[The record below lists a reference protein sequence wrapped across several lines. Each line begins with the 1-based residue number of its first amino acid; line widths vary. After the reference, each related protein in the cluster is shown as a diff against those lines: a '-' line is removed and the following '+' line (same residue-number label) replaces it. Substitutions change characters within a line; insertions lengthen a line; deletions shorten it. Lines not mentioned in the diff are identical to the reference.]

1 MIMEKKTEIQTT
13 RVFLIGEKA
22 TLISVNLSPGSVEG
36 AILLSGPDITPDP
49 ADVPYVEAGA
59 VSRIGLATGE
69 VMWVTSSVE
78 EVKSALAWPTLK
90 SRSTDQ

>member
-1 MIMEKKTEIQTT
+1 MTMGKANGIQTT
-13 RVFLIGEKA
+13 RVFRLGDKVG
-22 TLISVNLSPGSVEG
+22 LVSVTLSPGSVTS

-59 VSRIGLATGE
+59 VSRIGLATGG

-78 EVKSALAWPTLK
+78 DLKPALAWPT
-90 SRSTDQ
+90 

>member
-1 MIMEKKTEIQTT
+1 MGKKTEIQTI
-13 RVFLIGEKA
+13 RVFRIGAKVS
-22 TLISVNLSPGSVEG
+22 LVSVTLSPGSVTS

-78 EVKSALAWPTLK
+78 DLNSVLAWPTE
-90 SRSTDQ
+90 T